1 MVLGACPSAWLG
13 GWIHYAATMDLVELS
28 RGKVVAVAA
37 FVRTTEMDRLA
48 DDQIARV
55 YLDDL

>member
-1 MVLGACPSAWLG
+1 
-13 GWIHYAATMDLVELS
+13 MDLVELS